1 MPLSHRWQPPVIDV
15 ESILKEFFDSHSN
28 LPYSI
33 RVAPSRLLDA
43 GNGVI
48 SKGVIPKHRFVS
60 FYPGFYCP
68 PPPIY
73 SVGSA
78 SGDFCIRQGEV
89 LENLSAYRI
98 NCINNGGILDSS
110 GYPRSSLPFSDGDII
125 NHPPKGKSPNVF
137 PIDFSWKKLITSSKQ
152 WSKSSQDLLL
162 KYKNETNKLGQ
173 GLWYVDGTSLEPV
186 YLSPEINHPDAGIV
200 IVSLTD
206 IKDDTELLMDYLFN
220 TDSEVPFW
228 YTPVDYSK
236 IQLLPSDNHHPSS
249 NQNVPLR

>member
-1 MPLSHRWQPPVIDV
+1 MLLFSGKELPLSHRWQPPVIDI
-15 ESILKEFFDSHSN
+15 EPILKEFFDSRSH

-33 RVAPSRLLDA
+33 QVSRSRLLDA

-48 SKGVIPKHRFVS
+48 SKGVIPKHQFVS
-60 FYPGFYCP
+60 FYPGFYFP

-73 SVGSA
+73 SIGSS

-89 LENLSAYRI
+89 FENVSAYRI
-98 NCINNGGILDSS
+98 SCSSNGGFLDSS

-137 PIDFSWKKLITSSKQ
+137 PVDFSWKRLIATSKQ
-152 WSKSSQDLLL
+152 WSKASQELLL
-162 KYKNETNKLGQ
+162 EYKNETNKLGE

-186 YLSPEINHPDAGIV
+186 YLTPEIFHPDAGIV
-200 IVSLTD
+200 IVSLAE
-206 IKDDTELLMDYLFN
+206 IQDDSELLMDYRFN
-220 TDSEVPFW
+220 PNTEIPFW

-236 IQLLPSDNHHPSS
+236 I
-249 NQNVPLR
+249 